1 MSRPRGKGKKGRAVF
16 PITTRFRRASGAIPW
31 FRRHCGSSKGESWR
45 SDSMR
50 KNHPLAPESEAMGVP
65 GRKVVK
71 GLGNLKQ
78 LKRIQEQITRIQEEM
93 ASRRIEASSGGGMVT
108 AVMNGYGELVD
119 LRIDPQ
125 VVDPQDVEMLQD
137 LILAA
142 VREAKRRAQEVLQ
155 QEMGR
160 LIPPGLGGYFSGL
173 FG

>member
-1 MSRPRGKGKKGRAVF
+1 
-16 PITTRFRRASGAIPW
+16 
-31 FRRHCGSSKGESWR
+31 
-45 SDSMR
+45 
-50 KNHPLAPESEAMGVP
+50 MGVP